1 MDNTR
6 TVRGSTRINTKFY
19 SEVCMTEATRYRGES
34 NFIMDLKLFT
44 RVRLLFIWLCV
55 EVSGMLCHVR

>member
-1 MDNTR
+1 MDDTR

-34 NFIMDLKLFT
+34 NFIMDLKETVYEGAFAFHLA
-44 RVRLLFIWLCV
+44 LCR
-55 EVSGMLCHVR
+55 S